1 MKRNK
6 KKPVSSIDG
15 KILSNYSNLIYKIIL
30 SFILVVSYSYIFD
43 SKLDLNGD
51 NFRYLNFAT
60 SIIEGNGY
68 SSPHTPDYLPTNW
81 FPPGYPTILALT
93 MFVTGKKI
101 VLFKIINGLF
111 FLGSI
116 LLLNNIMRSITN
128 DAVLSFSVSLLL
140 LLNSGLLRYST
151 ILMSE
156 MPYLFFSVL
165 AFYCVLK
172 IEDDIKF
179 WNSKYFYGVIL
190 AAVATYYLRSI
201 GIVLIGAITM
211 HWLIEKKWKMVAGFL
226 AGFSILYLP
235 WVIRN
240 SIHGLKGRY
249 LEKIMSVNFWRPEEG
264 QINSIG
270 ELIDRMSQ
278 NFYDTVIKGF
288 TEVLFPF
295 IRLNGFSEL
304 PLIALGIFILTT
316 TFFGAWKLKHNKYLF
331 IFYIL
336 GNISVLLL
344 YHEGNGARYVW
355 PLAPFI
361 AYCFFYGVFKMISIS
376 LESRNKKTPE
386 ILAYSILLL
395 SIFFIPKISDLHKSA
410 KREYHPAY
418 KNYFELAERVKKMDT
433 DGLVVAC
440 RKPAMF
446 YYYSNSYVSSYR
458 FSLNDK
464 EVIKHLID
472 KKVDFVVLEQ
482 LGYSSTARY
491 LFPAVQK
498 NNELFQIRIH
508 LKNPDSYLLYFDSE
522 KAKEKFN
529 L

>member
-1 MKRNK
+1 MKRK
-6 KKPVSSIDG
+6 KKNPVNPVFH
-15 KILSNYSNLIYKIIL
+15 KIRSNYSNQTFQLIL
-30 SFILVVSYSYIFD
+30 VFIFVVSYGYIFD

-60 SIIEGNGY
+60 SIINGNGY
-68 SSPHTPDYLPTNW
+68 SSPQTPEHLPTNW

-93 MFVTGKKI
+93 MFVTGKNI
-101 VLFKIINGLF
+101 VLFKILNGLF
-111 FLGSI
+111 FLASI
-116 LLLNNIMRSITN
+116 LLLNNIMRRITD

-156 MPYLFFSVL
+156 MPYLFFSVV

-172 IEDDIKF
+172 IKDDINF
-179 WNSKYFYGVIL
+179 WKSKYFYGVIL
-190 AAVATYYLRSI
+190 TAVAAYYLRTI
-201 GIVLIGAITM
+201 GIVLIGAIAM
-211 HWLIEKKWKMVAGFL
+211 HWLIEKRWKMVAGFL
-226 AGFSILYLP
+226 AGFSVLYLP
-235 WVIRN
+235 WIIRN
-240 SIHGLKGRY
+240 SIHGIKGRY
-249 LEKIMSVNFWRPEEG
+249 LGTIMSVNPWRPEEG
-264 QINSIG
+264 QIKSIG
-270 ELIDRMSQ
+270 EFVDKMTL

-295 IRLNGFSEL
+295 IRSNGFSK
-304 PLIALGIFILTT
+304 ITIFALGIFILAT
-316 TFFGAWKLKHNKYLF
+316 TFFGAWNLKRYRYLF

-336 GNISVLLL
+336 GNISVFLIW
-344 YHEGNGARYVW
+344 HGGNGARYVW
-355 PLAPFI
+355 PLASFI
-361 AYCFFYGVFKMISIS
+361 AYCFFYGVFKIISIR

-410 KREYHPAY
+410 KRDYHPAY
-418 KNYFELAERVKKMDT
+418 KNYFELAERVKIMDT
-433 DGLVVAC
+433 DGLVIAC

-446 YYYSNSYVSSYR
+446 YYYSNAYVSSYR

-522 KAKEKFN
+522 KAKEKLN